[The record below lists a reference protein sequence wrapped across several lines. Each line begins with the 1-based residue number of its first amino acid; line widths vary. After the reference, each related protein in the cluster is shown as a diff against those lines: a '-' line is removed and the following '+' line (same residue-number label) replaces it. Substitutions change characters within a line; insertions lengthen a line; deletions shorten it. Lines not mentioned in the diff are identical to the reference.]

1 MGEMFRIAKS
11 AFDVAQKTERYVLD
25 QFLKYSKGRSRG
37 LMGNKQW
44 FNVDSRTCLLQA
56 GEVQN

>member
-1 MGEMFRIAKS
+1 MGEMFGIAKS

-25 QFLKYSKGRSRG
+25 QFLIYSKGRSRG

-56 GEVQN
+56 EEEQN